1 MIHGIENGTSAR
13 NALELFGRRC
23 RLPGYTRLATLLA
36 QNLSKGSANLTSML
50 QAEAADAFEERKHTA
65 RKLGE
70 KAGTKMLVPM
80 MMLLGIVMVI
90 ITVPALTSY

>member
-1 MIHGIENGTSAR
+1 MQTA
-13 NALELFGRRC
+13 
-23 RLPGYTRLATLLA
+23 GYTRLAALLA